1 MSKVTIII
9 PAYNAMPY
17 LQTTLA
23 SVFKQTFQD
32 FEIIVVNDG
41 SLDETEKYV
50 SSLADPRL
58 KLINQVN
65 QGVASARN
73 TGITHAQGE
82 YLAFLDADDLWEPTK
97 LETQVCCLEERF
109 EIGLVYTWTAL
120 ANQDGK
126 STGRLVTSH
135 AEGEVWQQLIKFNFI
150 GCGSTPLIRKSCFKT
165 VGLFDSELSPAED
178 WDMWLKIAANYPFAV
193 IKEPLVR
200 YRSNSNSLSKSHLLM
215 WKSSCKVI
223 EKAFQSVPKDLL
235 YLKKQAYNSLYFY
248 LSWLAT
254 KNGDYQQALYFQ
266 KQAVAYVSQ
275 QQYAGEYLRL
285 DLSIKLL
292 QLLGSYRYQ
301 KLLEHLYSLRQ
312 SILDISRPFLIR

>member
-1 MSKVTIII
+1 MPKVTIII

-17 LQTTLA
+17 LQSTLE

-65 QGVASARN
+65 QGVAPARN
-73 TGITHAQGE
+73 TGITHAQGK
-82 YLAFLDADDLWEPTK
+82 YLAFLDADDLWETTK
-97 LETQVCCLEERF
+97 LETQVCCLEAYSEV
-109 EIGLVYTWTAL
+109 GLVYTWTAL
-120 ANQDGK
+120 ADRDGK
-126 STGRLVTSH
+126 PTGRLVTSN
-135 AEGEVWQQLIKFNFI
+135 AEGDVWQQLIKFNFI

-165 VGLFDSELSPAED
+165 VGLFDSELTPAED
-178 WDMWLKIAANYPFAV
+178 WDMWLKIAANYSFAV

-200 YRSNSNSLSKSHLLM
+200 YRANSSSLSKSYLSM

-235 YLKKQAYNSLYFY
+235 YIKKQAYNSLYFY

-254 KNGDYQQALYFQ
+254 KNGDCQQALYFQ
-266 KQAVAYVSQ
+266 KEAIACAPQR
-275 QQYAGEYLRL
+275 QYSVEYLRL
-285 DLSIKLL
+285 NLSIRLL
-292 QLLGSYRYQ
+292 QWLGSYGYQ
-301 KLLEHLYSLRQ
+301 KLLEQLYSLRQ
-312 SILDISRPFLIR
+312 SVLNISRPFLIR